1 MKYEFDSSKSLI
13 EANTEGRF
21 VEMVTESQGIIH
33 KVCNIYCDDRE
44 HRKDLFQEILIQLW
58 KSFGSF
64 KGEAKF
70 STWMYRVSLNVAL
83 QYVRKERKKPS
94 QMQLSDEVRNL
105 SDTIQDDHY
114 EEDLKQLYTAISQLN
129 DIEKAIIMLY
139 LEDRDNEEIAEI
151 IGISQNYVR
160 VRMNRSKE
168 KLKKILN
175 TQ

>member
-1 MKYEFDSSKSLI
+1 MTTNNPEHD
-13 EANTEGRF
+13 F
-21 VEMVTESQGIIH
+21 VKKVTESQGIIH
-33 KVCNIYCDDRE
+33 KVCNIYCKDNE

-83 QYVRKERKKPS
+83 QHMRKEKRAPDQVS
-94 QMQLSDEVRNL
+94 LSDELRNL
-105 SDTIQDDHY
+105 ADSSTEDHY
-114 EEDLKQLYTAISQLN
+114 EEDLKLLYHAISQLN

-139 LEDRDNEEIAEI
+139 LEDKGNDEIAEI

>member
-1 MKYEFDSSKSLI
+1 MTTVNSEHDFINK
-13 EANTEGRF
+13 
-21 VEMVTESQGIIH
+21 VTESQGIIH
-33 KVCNIYCDDRE
+33 KVCNVYCKDSE

-83 QYVRKERKKPS
+83 QHMRKESRAPNQVS
-94 QMQLSDEVRNL
+94 LSDELRNL
-105 SDTIQDDHY
+105 ADFSTDDHY
-114 EEDLKQLYTAISQLN
+114 EDDLKLLYRAIGQLN
-129 DIEKAIIMLY
+129 DIEKAVIILY
-139 LEDRDNEEIAEI
+139 LEDKGNDEIAEI

-168 KLKKILN
+168 KLKKI
-175 TQ
+175 

>member
-1 MKYEFDSSKSLI
+1 
-13 EANTEGRF
+13 
-21 VEMVTESQGIIH
+21 MVTQSQGIIH
-33 KVCNIYCDDRE
+33 KVCNIYCQDRE

-58 KSFGSF
+58 KSFKSF

-83 QYVRKERKKPS
+83 QYVRKESRSPS
-94 QMQLSDEVRNL
+94 KVALSDELTNL
-105 SDTIQDDHY
+105 SDFSSDDHY
-114 EEDLKQLYTAISQLN
+114 EEDLQLMYQAINQLN

-139 LEDRDNEEIAEI
+139 LEDKGNDEIAEI
-151 IGISQNYVR
+151 VGISQNYVR

-175 TQ
+175 AQ

>member
-94 QMQLSDEVRNL
+94 QMQLSDEVKNL
-105 SDTIQDDHY
+105 SDTIQDDDY